1 MGYLE
6 HLWLFFIILFGIIAM
21 PGMDMAYI
29 LGSALT
35 GGIRMGFI
43 ALSGIVAGAAYHVS
57 IGTLG
62 IGVVL
67 QLMPSAFNLMLLAG
81 SLYIAWIGWSIFKHA
96 EPIRLD
102 TESHVQTPWATFRR
116 GILTNMLNPKAY
128 LFTLAVYPQFLRTEY
143 GPLATQALI
152 MWVIIALTQLAVY
165 GSVVLAA
172 HGARS
177 WFAGKPNTGVI
188 IGRTVGI
195 TLMLSAV
202 WTAASSWRGLSA

>member
-6 HLWLFFIILFGIIAM
+6 HLWLFFIILFGVIIT

-29 LGSALT
+29 LGSTLT

-43 ALSGIVAGAAYHVS
+43 ALFGIIAGAAYHVT

-67 QLMPSAFNLMLLAG
+67 KLMPSVFNLMLLAG
-81 SLYIAWIGWSIFKHA
+81 SVYIAYIGWSIFKNA
-96 EPIRLD
+96 EPIRMD
-102 TESHVQTPWATFRR
+102 AESQVQTPWATFRR

-128 LFTLAVYPQFLRTEY
+128 LFTLAVFPQFFRAEY

-152 MWVIIALTQLAVY
+152 MWTIIALTQLGAY
-165 GSVVLAA
+165 GAIVLAA
-172 HGARS
+172 HGVRG
-177 WFAGKPNTGVI
+177 WFAGNPNTGVI
-188 IGRTVGI
+188 IGRVVGM
-195 TLMLSAV
+195 TLLLSAV
-202 WTAASSWRGLSA
+202 WTAVNSWQKL

>member
-6 HLWLFFIILFGIIAM
+6 HLWLFFIILFGVIVM

-35 GGIRMGFI
+35 GGIRAGFI
-43 ALSGIVAGAAYHVS
+43 ALSGIVAGAAYHVT

-62 IGVVL
+62 IGVVMK
-67 QLMPSAFNLMLLAG
+67 LMPSAFNLMLLAG
-81 SLYIAWIGWSIFKHA
+81 SAYIAWIGWSIFRHA

-102 TESHVQTPWATFRR
+102 AESRVQTPWATFRR

-128 LFTLAVYPQFLRTEY
+128 LFTLAVYPQFLRTQY

-152 MWVIIALTQLAVY
+152 MWVIIALTQVAVY
-165 GSVVLAA
+165 GSIVLAA
-172 HGARS
+172 HGVRG
-177 WFAGKPNTGVI
+177 WFAGRPDTGVI
-188 IGRTVGI
+188 IGRVVGV
-195 TLMLSAV
+195 TLMLSAAG
-202 WTAASSWRGLSA
+202 TAVSSWRSLSA